1 MPDGGRV
8 ILMTD
13 ITDRREA
20 EARFL
25 AAAESIPDGLAILDA
40 EDRFVFYNSR
50 YPGT

>member
-1 MPDGGRV
+1 MAAGC
-8 ILMTD
+8 ILTTD
-13 ITDRREA
+13 ITERREA

-50 YPGT
+50 YPDTSH